1 MQYEIQI
8 IMKRYAAYF
17 TIIISVFSISSFA
30 QTNYT
35 IIDAET
41 KKTASKFDDKS
52 DEDLIIDSYLVVE
65 VINMPFG
72 KRTTKYEVSKLDMVY
87 TNDLGPNNTRTVTP
101 IYRKKKVRSAGAVPP
116 KAIADASVVIQP
128 VEVEVTAPAYTEKFV
143 KVDILDTYANVLD
156 KGYKSIEM
164 LKKVA
169 DKRYFESDYE
179 ASAKYYAELI
189 SLDPDLE
196 AVYYFRYVESLKA
209 INQTDKANEAMLLF
223 ESKNVGNDVMKHSKV
238 ARN

>member
-1 MQYEIQI
+1 
-8 IMKRYAAYF
+8 
-17 TIIISVFSISSFA
+17 
-30 QTNYT
+30 
-35 IIDAET
+35 
-41 KKTASKFDDKS
+41 
-52 DEDLIIDSYLVVE
+52 
-65 VINMPFG
+65 MPFG

-101 IYRKKKVRSAGAVPP
+101 IYRKKKVRSAGAVSP
-116 KAIADASVVIQP
+116 KTIADASVEIQP

-169 DKRYFESDYE
+169 DKCYFESDYE

-209 INQTDKANEAMLLF
+209 INQMDKANEAMLLF
-223 ESKNVGNDVMKHSKV
+223 ESKNIGNDVMKHSKV

>member
-1 MQYEIQI
+1 
-8 IMKRYAAYF
+8 MKKYAAYF
-17 TIIISVFSISSFA
+17 TIIASVFSVGSFA

-35 IIDAET
+35 IIDADT

-52 DEDLIIDSYLVVE
+52 AEDLIIDSYLVVE

-101 IYRKKKVRSAGAVPP
+101 IYKKKKVRSAGAVSP
-116 KAIADASVVIQP
+116 KEVVEANAEIQP
-128 VEVEVTAPAYTEKFV
+128 VEVEVTAPAYAEKFV
-143 KVDILDTYANVLD
+143 KIDILDTYTNVLD
-156 KGYKSIEM
+156 KGYRSIDM

-169 DKRYFESDYE
+169 DKSYFENDFE
-179 ASAKYYAELI
+179 TSAKYYGELI
-189 SLDPDLE
+189 TLDPE
-196 AVYYFRYVESLKA
+196 IETVYYYRYAESLKA
-209 INQTDKANEAMLLF
+209 INQMDKANEAMLLF
-223 ESKNVGNDVMKHSKV
+223 ESKNTANDITRHSKV

>member
-1 MQYEIQI
+1 
-8 IMKRYAAYF
+8 MKRYAAYF
-17 TIIISVFSISSFA
+17 TIIASVFSVDSFA

-35 IIDAET
+35 IIDADT

-52 DEDLIIDSYLVVE
+52 AEDLIIDSYLVVE

-101 IYRKKKVRSAGAVPP
+101 IYKKKKVRSAGAVSP
-116 KAIADASVVIQP
+116 KEVVEANAEIQP
-128 VEVEVTAPAYTEKFV
+128 VEVEVTAPAYAEKFV
-143 KVDILDTYANVLD
+143 KVDILDTYTNVLD
-156 KGYKSIEM
+156 KGYRSIDM

-169 DKRYFESDYE
+169 DKSYFENDFE
-179 ASAKYYAELI
+179 TSAKYYGELI
-189 SLDPDLE
+189 TLDPE
-196 AVYYFRYVESLKA
+196 IETVYYYRYAESLKA
-209 INQTDKANEAMLLF
+209 INQIDKANEAMLLF
-223 ESKNVGNDVMKHSKV
+223 ESKNTANDIAKHSKV

>member
-1 MQYEIQI
+1 
-8 IMKRYAAYF
+8 MKKYAAYF
-17 TIIISVFSISSFA
+17 TIIASVISVGSFA

-35 IIDAET
+35 IIDADT

-52 DEDLIIDSYLVVE
+52 AEDLIIDSYLVVE

-101 IYRKKKVRSAGAVPP
+101 IYKKKKVRSAGAVSP
-116 KAIADASVVIQP
+116 KEVVEANAEIQP
-128 VEVEVTAPAYTEKFV
+128 VEVEVTAPAYAEKFV
-143 KVDILDTYANVLD
+143 KIDILDTYTNVLD
-156 KGYKSIEM
+156 KGYRSIDM

-169 DKRYFESDYE
+169 DKSYFENDFE
-179 ASAKYYAELI
+179 TSAKYYGELI
-189 SLDPDLE
+189 TLDPE
-196 AVYYFRYVESLKA
+196 VETVYYYRYAESLKA
-209 INQTDKANEAMLLF
+209 INQIDKANEAMLLF
-223 ESKNVGNDVMKHSKV
+223 ESKNTANDITRHSKV

>member
-1 MQYEIQI
+1 
-8 IMKRYAAYF
+8 MKKYAAYF
-17 TIIISVFSISSFA
+17 TIIASVFSVGSFA

-35 IIDAET
+35 IIDADT

-52 DEDLIIDSYLVVE
+52 AEDLIIDSYLVVE

-101 IYRKKKVRSAGAVPP
+101 IYKKKKVRSAGSVSP
-116 KAIADASVVIQP
+116 KEVVEANAEIQP
-128 VEVEVTAPAYTEKFV
+128 VEVEVTAPAYAEKFV
-143 KVDILDTYANVLD
+143 KIDILDTYTNVLD
-156 KGYKSIEM
+156 KGYRSIDM

-169 DKRYFESDYE
+169 DKSYFENDFE
-179 ASAKYYAELI
+179 TSAKYYGELI
-189 SLDPDLE
+189 TLDPE
-196 AVYYFRYVESLKA
+196 IETVYYYRYAESLKA
-209 INQTDKANEAMLLF
+209 INQIDKANEAMLLF
-223 ESKNVGNDVMKHSKV
+223 ESKNTANDITRHSKV